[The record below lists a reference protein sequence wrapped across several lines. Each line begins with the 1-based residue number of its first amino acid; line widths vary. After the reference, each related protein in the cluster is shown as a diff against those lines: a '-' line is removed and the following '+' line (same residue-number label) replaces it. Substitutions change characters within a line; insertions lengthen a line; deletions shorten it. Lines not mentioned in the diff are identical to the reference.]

1 MSKYIL
7 DTGILLGYIRG
18 VTYAEFIEK
27 EFKVSEPPNI
37 PLISVVSIGEIYSLS
52 LKFNWGNDKKE
63 KLEELIRKIPY
74 ININHHD
81 ILNMYAEIDAY
92 SHSHHPHKK
101 LPTGMSARNIGK
113 NDIWIAATAAVSF
126 ATLLTTDKDFDHLN
140 KVFLN
145 VEYIDPKMK

>member
-1 MSKYIL
+1 MAKYVL

-18 VTYAEFIEK
+18 ATYAEFIDK

-37 PLISVVSIGEIYSLS
+37 SLISVVSIGESYALA
-52 LKFNWGNDKKE
+52 LKFGWGKDKKE
-63 KLEELIRKIPY
+63 KLDELIRKIPY
-74 ININHHD
+74 ININHRD

-101 LPTGMSARNIGK
+101 LPSGMSARDIGK
-113 NDIWIAATAAVSF
+113 NDVWIAATAAVSL
-126 ATLLTTDKDFDHLN
+126 ATLLTTDHDFDHLN

>member
-1 MSKYIL
+1 MTKYVL

-18 VTYAEFIEK
+18 ASYAAFIEK
-27 EFKVSEPPNI
+27 EFTVSEPPNI
-37 PLISVVSIGEIYSLS
+37 ALISVVSIGEIYSLS
-52 LKFNWGNDKKE
+52 LKFKWGTDKKE
-63 KLEELIRKIPY
+63 KLDELIRKIPY

-101 LPTGMSARNIGK
+101 LPMGMSARNIGQ
-113 NDIWIAATAAVSF
+113 NDVWIAATATVSL
-126 ATLLTTDKDFDHLN
+126 ATLLTTDHDFDHLN

-145 VEYIDPKMK
+145 VEYIDPRMR